1 MQIFFPMKKWST
13 ALLIVAAAL
22 ASCDK
27 DDDNSSSGGNNAP
40 DPIAGLV
47 VKNQSNV
54 LLVENTGAWC
64 QYCPNGAEI
73 MLNLAANYDF
83 IVPVALHNNDGLMN
97 PSSVIWDSIFV
108 QDGFPTI
115 HVNGEA
121 LANYNDAEATA
132 LLASTDPAV
141 LGVAH
146 NVEDADTSW
155 LVHVKAE
162 FFQDAIQKNYF
173 LQSFLILE
181 NVLAKDN
188 SAVGGTDLRQ
198 VSSVQWV
205 DKGPTGG
212 SSIWNVDAGF
222 VDTTPTVRAGD
233 DFYHKDNLWAFAEGD
248 SNMTQW
254 GLPLAAVNPFG
265 SDYAAGD
272 VIGSKYTPIRF
283 HIDKPSDLAGLN
295 VVGYKVLTVVWE
307 LVLDGGNYVYRYTNA
322 YESSIPE

>member
-1 MQIFFPMKKWST
+1 MKKWSY
-13 ALLIVAAAL
+13 ALLIVAVAL

-27 DDDNSSSGGNNAP
+27 DDDNSSSGGNNSP

-64 QYCPNGAEI
+64 QFCPIGAEI

-83 IVPVALHNNDGLMN
+83 IVPVALHNDDGLMN
-97 PSSVIWDSIFV
+97 PASIIWDSIFV
-108 QDGFPTI
+108 QEGFPTI
-115 HVNGEA
+115 HVNGER

-132 LLASTDPAV
+132 LSASTVPAV
-141 LGVAH
+141 MGVAH

-155 LVHVKAE
+155 LVHIKAE
-162 FFQDAIQKNYF
+162 FFEDAIQKNYF
-173 LQSFLILE
+173 LQSFLLLD

-188 SAVGGTDLRQ
+188 SGFGGPDLRQ
-198 VSSVQWV
+198 TSGVPLVE
-205 DKGPTGG
+205 KGPDGG
-212 SSIWNVDAGF
+212 RSIWKVDVG
-222 VDTTPTVRAGD
+222 VVNGVPTVKAGD
-233 DFYHKDNLWAFAEGD
+233 KFYHKDNLWAFADGD

-254 GLPLAAVNPFG
+254 GLPLASVNPFG
-265 SDYAAGD
+265 SDYLAGD
-272 VIGSKYTPIRF
+272 VLGSKYTPIRF
-283 HIDKPSDLAGLN
+283 HIDKPTFSSLAGLN

-307 LVLDGGNYVYRYTNA
+307 LVFDGSDYAYRYTNA